1 MEYVLTMN
9 FITST
14 GSKSSMTISG
24 VKSDLTKE
32 QISSLMDKIIEKNIF
47 QTKSGTFSRKSGA
60 NVTERKITKYDL
72 A

>member
-47 QTKSGTFSRKSGA
+47 QTKSGTFASKSGA

>member
-24 VKSDLTKE
+24 VKSDITKE

-47 QTKSGTFSRKSGA
+47 HTKSGTFASKSGD
-60 NVTERKITKYDL
+60 NLTERKITKYDL

>member
-47 QTKSGTFSRKSGA
+47 HTKSGTFSSKSGA

>member
-47 QTKSGTFSRKSGA
+47 QTKSGTFSSKSGA

>member
-1 MEYVLTMN
+1 MEYILSMT

-14 GSKSSMTISG
+14 NVKSTMSISG

-32 QISSLMDKIIEKNIF
+32 QISALMDKIIEKNIF
-47 QTKSGTFSRKSGA
+47 QTKSGYYTGKSGA
-60 NVTERKITKYDL
+60 NLTQRNVTKYEL